1 MRTFLTPLL
10 VLASSAASAATL
22 NAVTPIPGHAAGSFG
37 LSENMGPLAG
47 GVAWSADSSTVWT
60 LDTTRELRRWRVSDG
75 TLLRGQRLRPPAAL
89 PDKRPD
95 FPNARLTLSGAATAS
110 GLPITARGYRG
121 SEPVQL
127 TYRLNTG
134 NGQETRQPDCPP
146 SMTGSGACALD
157 GSSRAWGQDSELQWQ
172 RGGRVERLRLPAGLS
187 LKPDSGPPSFSLGLS
202 PDGGR
207 LALLLL
213 SGKDSYSSGKGTLL
227 TWEWNAGGA
236 AQAPKQTRLGEVL
249 LHPGAQLSWVG
260 ERVLLASNVYNTGD
274 NYGSGGSRVGQLL
287 ALVTPGKGPVW
298 TLNAGANL
306 RGAFPS
312 PDGRLFVTVREGSVP
327 EVRRVAD
334 GSFVRSLGAAVQ
346 DAVPLSGGRTLLAVQ
361 DGAGFGRIVRHE
373 PGRLTTLYRGP
384 KVPEHLAAT
393 PDGSRIAASSGS
405 TLRLHD
411 KDGEVRRQWQAG
423 GDVRALAL
431 SPDGLILS
439 AQISEEYKINGV
451 PNGREVVRAWRVA
464 DGTAYPLP
472 QGTRFPVSQVVIR
485 QEEGRKDGSYRRRHV
500 VTERGKGTVL
510 WQTPSNGSG
519 LYSLPSPDGAWL
531 AGTGLTPASTEQIP
545 PNQERGTVNRLVR
558 VDARTGKSGPV
569 LNVPV
574 AHPDDPYAGWGI
586 AAFDGER
593 ALLSESSGDGCGASL
608 YGYKLADLASGRTLN
623 TPAQLGSGYARLMG
637 CGHFAPRP
645 EADFAPD
652 GRLLIRDGNRLDWWT
667 LSK

>member
-213 SGKDSYSSGKGTLL
+213 SGKDSSSSGKGTLL

-361 DGAGFGRIVRHE
+361 DGAGFGRIVQHK

-384 KVPEHLAAT
+384 KVPEHLAANA
-393 PDGSRIAASSGS
+393 DGSRIAAVSGDDGR
-405 TLRLHD
+405 TLRLLD
-411 KDGEVRRQWQAG
+411 ASGRVLREWQARERVS
-423 GDVRALAL
+423 DLAF
-431 SPDGLILS
+431 SPDGLGLS
-439 AQISEEYKINGV
+439 AALGWGSDDGV
-451 PNGREVVRAWRVA
+451 QAWRVA

-485 QEEGRKDGSYRRRHV
+485 PENGQKGPLV
-500 VTERGKGTVL
+500 AAERGTDTVL
-510 WQTPSNGSG
+510 WKLPEKASVR
-519 LYSLPSPDGAWL
+519 YAVPSPDGAWL